1 MNAFRKCRKPVAA
14 TLVVAMTAFSAPI
27 LPAQAALVGTDQV
40 IQQVEGTA
48 RDRVATFLGRED
60 VRAQLKALGVSADEA
75 QARVAALSDAEVNR
89 IAGHIDSLPA
99 GQGAIGAIVGAAV
112 LIFVILVITDLL
124 GLTHVFGFTRKGALN
139 PN

>member
-1 MNAFRKCRKPVAA
+1 MKILRTFRKPVAA
-14 TLVVAMTAFSAPI
+14 TLVVAMTALSAPI
-27 LPAQAALVGTDQV
+27 LPAQAAMVGTDRV
-40 IQQVEGTA
+40 IEQSQGTA

-60 VRAQLKALGVSADEA
+60 VRAQLRALGVSPDEA
-75 QARVAALSDAEVNR
+75 AARVAALSDAEVDR

-112 LIFVILVITDLL
+112 LIFVLLVITDLL
-124 GLTHVFGFTRKGALN
+124 GLTHVFGFTRKGSLN